1 MGKKRATFLGFLGC
15 LLGGKNP
22 KPRGHTV
29 TKRPFGFRALA
40 SRPRSQPAASWPAK
54 ICAAK
59 MGLGDGLNYGAL
71 DLQQNPIFR
80 CETRSLSIVWEGIN
94 LLNFSAK
101 CLNGKEIYKWERTQ
115 ILDDIHVMSKIC
127 DPFPFS

>member
-1 MGKKRATFLGFLGC
+1 M
-15 LLGGKNP
+15 
-22 KPRGHTV
+22 
-29 TKRPFGFRALA
+29 GFRALA
-40 SRPRSQPAASWPAK
+40 SKPRSQPAASWPAK

-71 DLQQNPIFR
+71 DLQNR
-80 CETRSLSIVWEGIN
+80 IN

-101 CLNGKEIYKWERTQ
+101 CLNWKEIYKWERTQ